1 MFNNKKKL
9 QLSLIMSGLLLPATL
24 FAQSSYMF
32 PSDITDPS
40 EQTKV
45 DAERS
50 QRYES
55 ERKWVYPDE
64 ENISRQRQYSES
76 QNSYENFD
84 NGSEY
89 PRSEHY
95 KYDDFSNR
103 NSSEADYRDAQD
115 RHTYT
120 ERQFQPSQSHFD
132 NSQSRYQSEPPFQS
146 ESRYQSE
153 QRYQSERSHQ
163 PNRSHQRGSNSH
175 QRGSN
180 SRQRDNN
187 SYQRD
192 NNSYQQDNNDRQ
204 FDNRYQSDNS
214 YFPQTSGAIYVSD
227 LIKKPEGQAK
237 RFFPEK
243 GDIGQYRARAKQ
255 PFNRTINKF
264 EKATDQVQS
273 QIRYIPVPV
282 YTYALPPGTLPGT
295 VPGIVTPPNMV
306 PGYSHLSPSYGSYN
320 SSPYSLYSLPGTG
333 GVPVV
338 NPYATMLPDYGGNY
352 YGLSNGSVFPYNPA
366 NTPVNSLP
374 GFSNMPGIFP

>member
-1 MFNNKKKL
+1 MFDNKKKL
-9 QLSLIMSGLLLPATL
+9 PLSLIMSGLFLPVTL

-40 EQTKV
+40 EKTKV
-45 DAERS
+45 DAERV

-55 ERKWVYPDE
+55 ERKWIYPDE
-64 ENISRQRQYSES
+64 KNISRQRQNSEP
-76 QNSYENFD
+76 QNSYENSS

-103 NSSEADYRDAQD
+103 NSSKADYRDVQD

-120 ERQFQPSQSHFD
+120 DRQSQSSESHYD
-132 NSQSRYQSEPPFQS
+132 NSQSRYQSE
-146 ESRYQSE
+146 SRYQPE
-153 QRYQSERSHQ
+153 QRYQSERSLQ
-163 PNRSHQRGSNSH
+163 PDRSHQRN
-175 QRGSN
+175 
-180 SRQRDNN
+180 
-187 SYQRD
+187 
-192 NNSYQQDNNDRQ
+192 NNSYQQDNNNRQ
-204 FDNRYQSDNS
+204 FDNLYQSDNS

-243 GDIGQYRARAKQ
+243 DDIGQYRARAKQ
-255 PFNRTINKF
+255 PFNNSINKF

-295 VPGIVTPPNMV
+295 VPGIITPPNMV
-306 PGYSHLSPSYGSYN
+306 LGYSHFSPSYGSYN

-338 NPYATMLPDYGGNY
+338 NPYATMFPDYGGNY
-352 YGLSNGSVFPYNPA
+352 GLGNGSVFPYNPA

-374 GFSNMPGIFP
+374 GFSNMLGIFP

>member
-1 MFNNKKKL
+1 MLDNKKQL
-9 QLSLIMSGLLLPATL
+9 PLSLIMFGLLLPVTL

-45 DAERS
+45 DAERA

-64 ENISRQRQYSES
+64 KNIYVQKQYSES
-76 QNSYENFD
+76 QNSYENSN

-120 ERQFQPSQSHFD
+120 DQQPQLSQSHYD
-132 NSQSRYQSEPPFQS
+132 NSQSRYQSE
-146 ESRYQSE
+146 SRYQPE

-163 PNRSHQRGSNSH
+163 RGSNSR
-175 QRGSN
+175 QRDNN

-192 NNSYQQDNNDRQ
+192 NNSYQQDNNNRQ

-214 YFPQTSGAIYVSD
+214 YFPQSSGELYVSD
-227 LIKKPEGQAK
+227 LIKKPAGQAK

>member
-1 MFNNKKKL
+1 MFDKKKL
-9 QLSLIMSGLLLPATL
+9 PLSLIMSGLFLPVTL

-45 DAERS
+45 DAERA

-64 ENISRQRQYSES
+64 KNISAQRQYSQP
-76 QNSYENFD
+76 QNSYENSS

-103 NSSEADYRDAQD
+103 NSSEDQG
-115 RHTYT
+115 RHTY
-120 ERQFQPSQSHFD
+120 EGRRYQPSESHYD
-132 NSQSRYQSEPPFQS
+132 NSQSRYQSEPSFQS
-146 ESRYQSE
+146 ESRYQPE
-153 QRYQSERSHQ
+153 QSYQSERSLQ
-163 PNRSHQRGSNSH
+163 SNRSH
-175 QRGSN
+175 
-180 SRQRDNN
+180 QRDNN

-192 NNSYQQDNNDRQ
+192 TNSYQQDNNNRQ

-214 YFPQTSGAIYVSD
+214 YFPQTSGAIYVSE

-255 PFNRTINKF
+255 PFNNPINKF

-282 YTYALPPGTLPGT
+282 YTYALPPETLPGT

-333 GVPVV
+333 GVPIV
-338 NPYATMLPDYGGNY
+338 NPYATMFPDYGGNY
-352 YGLSNGSVFPYNPA
+352 GLGNGSVFPYNPA

>member
-1 MFNNKKKL
+1 MFDNKKKL
-9 QLSLIMSGLLLPATL
+9 PLSLIMSGLLMPVIL

-40 EQTKV
+40 EHAKV
-45 DAERS
+45 EAERA

-64 ENISRQRQYSES
+64 KNNFSQRQNSKPQS
-76 QNSYENFD
+76 SYESSD
-84 NGSEY
+84 SGSEY

-103 NSSEADYRDAQD
+103 NYSEPDYRDTQD
-115 RHTYT
+115 RPAYT
-120 ERQFQPSQSHFD
+120 KRQSQPSQSYYD
-132 NSQSRYQSEPPFQS
+132 SYQSRYQSEPPIQS
-146 ESRYQSE
+146 ESHYQSE
-153 QRYQSERSHQ
+153 QRYQ
-163 PNRSHQRGSNSH
+163 PNKSHQR
-175 QRGSN
+175 
-180 SRQRDNN
+180 DNI

-192 NNSYQQDNNDRQ
+192 NISHQRDNISRQQGNNSYRQGNN
-204 FDNRYQSDNS
+204 NRQSDNS
-214 YFPQTSGAIYVSD
+214 YFPQPSRELYVSD
-227 LIKKPEGQAK
+227 LIKKPKGQAK

-243 GDIGQYRARAKQ
+243 RDIGQYRDRVKQ
-255 PFNRTINKF
+255 PLNRSINNF
-264 EKATDQVQS
+264 EKTADQIKS

-306 PGYSHLSPSYGSYN
+306 PGYSHLSPSYSSYN

-338 NPYATMLPDYGGNY
+338 NPYATMFPDYGSNY
-352 YGLSNGSVFPYNPA
+352 GSGSGSLFPHYSD
-366 NTPVNSLP
+366 NTPVNILP